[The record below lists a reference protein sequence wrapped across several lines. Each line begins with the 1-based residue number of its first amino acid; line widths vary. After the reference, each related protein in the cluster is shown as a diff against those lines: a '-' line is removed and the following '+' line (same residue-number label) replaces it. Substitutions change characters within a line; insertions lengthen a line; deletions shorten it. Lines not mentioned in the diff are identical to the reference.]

1 MERIGIL
8 RRISLPLTGIG
19 PAPTQNSELAA
30 PIDGQCGQCLN
41 VLCNFES
48 DVFKSSESLSLHL
61 VDF

>member
-30 PIDGQCGQCLN
+30 PIDGQCLN

-48 DVFKSSESLSLHL
+48 DVFTSELTLG
-61 VDF
+61 